1 MTIPDPSAPPR
12 KFSLDELCTLTT
24 LPVRT
29 VRYYIQ
35 IGLLDRPEGEKRGA
49 HYLARHLDQL
59 LRIKQLSEAGVS
71 LERIREVMHG
81 LDEAPV
87 PPRRRLPGQVN
98 VRSHVWLGAGLELV
112 IDPEEACL
120 GPEQLRALIT
130 AVTTAYQSIQ
140 KADDET

>member
-1 MTIPDPSAPPR
+1 MTIPDHSAPPR
-12 KFSLDELCTLTT
+12 KFSLDELCTLTM

-71 LERIREVMHG
+71 LERIREVLHG
-81 LDEAPV
+81 GQEPV
-87 PPRRRLPGQVN
+87 PPRPRQPGQIS

-112 IDPEEACL
+112 IDPEEADL
-120 GPEQLRALIT
+120 DPEQLRALIS

>member
-1 MTIPDPSAPPR
+1 MTIPDHSAPPR
-12 KFSLDELCTLTT
+12 KFSLDELCTLTA

-71 LERIREVMHG
+71 LERIREVLHDQG
-81 LDEAPV
+81 EAPV
-87 PPRRRLPGQVN
+87 PPRRRQPGQVS
-98 VRSHVWLGAGLELV
+98 VRSHIWLGAGLELV
-112 IDPEEACL
+112 IDPEEASL
-120 GPEQLRALIT
+120 DPEQLRALIS
-130 AVTTAYQSIQ
+130 AVATAYQSIQ
-140 KADDET
+140 KAEDEN